1 MTTKTTIAAMTA
13 ALCIGV
19 AGCRGG
25 GGGYEPKAVETV
37 AQAKVAA
44 GQEATLFPV
53 AEGNQWVY
61 AVQFQAQSQG
71 EPANREG
78 TLTFTIRNVVDE
90 PNGAK
95 RFGMEIASEDGPP
108 QRQTWR
114 ITQNGIYVV
123 SQTAG
128 AAGQVVAFNPPQ
140 IVIPFPIEDDR
151 AFAWEGVGALPA
163 GGTQGRS
170 KIAGRIVGVQEF
182 DTDSKRMSGVCME
195 TLQEWKFQQAAQGG
209 APSQTV
215 DGVAANSIWFVPNV
229 GIARYRQEIAFG
241 NTVAVTVLRLK
252 SHTVK

>member
-1 MTTKTTIAAMTA
+1 MTTKTMIAAMTA
-13 ALCIGV
+13 ALCVGV

-25 GGGYEPKAVETV
+25 GGTYQPQAVETV
-37 AQAKVAA
+37 APAKVAA

-71 EPANREG
+71 EPVSRES

-95 RFGMEIASEDGPP
+95 RFAMEIVSGEGPS

-114 ITQNGIYVV
+114 VTQNGIYVV
-123 SQTAG
+123 NQSAG
-128 AAGQVVAFNPPQ
+128 AAGQVITFNPQQ
-140 IVIPFPIEDDR
+140 IVIPFPIENDR
-151 AFAWEGVGALPA
+151 AFSWEGVGALPA
-163 GGTQGRS
+163 GAAQGKS
-170 KIAGRIVGVQEF
+170 KISGRIVGVQEF
-182 DTDSKRMSGVCME
+182 DTDSKRMSGICIE
-195 TLQEWKFQQAAQGG
+195 TMQQWKVQQPAQGG
-209 APSQTV
+209 NPAQSV
-215 DGVAANSIWFVPNV
+215 DGAAANSIWFVPNV

-252 SHTVK
+252 AHTVK